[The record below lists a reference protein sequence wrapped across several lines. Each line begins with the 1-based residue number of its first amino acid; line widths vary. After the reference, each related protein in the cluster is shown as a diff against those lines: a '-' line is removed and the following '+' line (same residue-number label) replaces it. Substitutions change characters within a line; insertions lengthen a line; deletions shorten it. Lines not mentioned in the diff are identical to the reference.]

1 MSCNSHTSCCQS
13 FSRWLESVGAF
24 LILRLFLGL
33 RLLLAGLDKFINSE
47 GVWDMTY
54 YQEKVGALADL
65 VVKQGF
71 LPIPEWMGSM
81 YAGVLG
87 WGLIG
92 VGALILIGLFTRIS
106 LILGG
111 LLFVSLSFG
120 LMALPDAPYIA
131 YLGIHVGLTAFALIL
146 ASYNPLSVDGVF
158 RLIFGKGKSEDE
170 ASAEDAKE

>member
-1 MSCNSHTSCCQS
+1 MSCNSDSSCCQS

-33 RLLLAGLDKFINSE
+33 RLLLAGLDKFINTE
-47 GVWDMTY
+47 GKWDLVY
-54 YQEKVGALADL
+54 YKDKVGNLADL
-65 VVKQGF
+65 VVEKGF
-71 LPIPEWMGSM
+71 VPIPEWMGAI
-81 YAGVLG
+81 YANVLG
-87 WGLIG
+87 WALIG
-92 VGALILIGLFTRIS
+92 VGALILVGLFTRIS

-158 RLIFGKGKSEDE
+158 GLIFCKGKSKDE